1 MKRNNLKRWGYKIN
15 EPAMGCFVA
24 RMLCFVANTHA
35 ALLRRR
41 RRRRF
46 GYVQNFLG
54 NLHCQKVVDS
64 TRNLTILWLR
74 SHCAGRGSQ
83 SFIRLIYCVAYDIGI
98 MPVWGGGRARERES
112 EAGWKDICGRF
123 NVAAFREF
131 HLDDKS
137 KTLALFIG
145 LVREFVY
152 DTALTT
158 NVIIKWHLYF

>member
-1 MKRNNLKRWGYKIN
+1 MSRQWDVLWLECYVLW
-15 EPAMGCFVA
+15 P
-24 RMLCFVANTHA
+24 THA

-98 MPVWGGGRARERES
+98 MPVWGGGKGKRAKRDEKTFAAALMSQHSGNSIWMINQRPL
-112 EAGWKDICGRF
+112 RF
-123 NVAAFREF
+123 L
-131 HLDDKS
+131 LD
-137 KTLALFIG
+137 LFGNLFTIR
-145 LVREFVY
+145 L
-152 DTALTT
+152 
-158 NVIIKWHLYF
+158 